1 VALTLTQP
9 PVRSH
14 RTDGDLPPGGL
25 AMPEALGAGRV
36 ATPLAD
42 RSTAPRLIHIDH
54 RGAADLFLRSARP
67 RCGEGRRVAAT
78 GLSSTGG
85 PIP

>member
-14 RTDGDLPPGGL
+14 LTDGDPTPGGL
-25 AMPEALGAGRV
+25 AMPEAMGTGRV
-36 ATPLAD
+36 AIPLAD
-42 RSTAPRLIHIDH
+42 RSTDPRFIHIDH

-67 RCGEGRRVAAT
+67 PCGEGQRVAAT
-78 GLSSTGG
+78 GLSSTEG